1 MWLVTLVCM
10 ILTGGGAAVGAR
22 ASVLSPDPR
31 VVPHTRNQLG
41 SRVLVRMQDAGPV
54 LMTMDALMSQPVT
67 GGVFAGASGALV
79 LALSYARG
87 VEVSS
92 RKEQGERLEKA
103 MIQQGERLE
112 KAMKEQGERLEKAMK
127 EQDERQTKGT
137 ERLEKAMK
145 EQGDRLEKVTTQLA
159 VIGADLTLLKSV
171 IKLNITQPATWT

>member
-1 MWLVTLVCM
+1 
-10 ILTGGGAAVGAR
+10 
-22 ASVLSPDPR
+22 
-31 VVPHTRNQLG
+31 
-41 SRVLVRMQDAGPV
+41 
-54 LMTMDALMSQPVT
+54 MDALMSQPVT

-103 MIQQGERLE
+103 MIQQGERLEKAMKEQGERLE

>member
-22 ASVLSPDPR
+22 ASVLSPGPR

-54 LMTMDALMSQPVT
+54 LTTMDALMSQPVT
-67 GGVFAGASGALV
+67 GGVFAGAFAGASGALV

-103 MIQQGERLE
+103 MIQ
-112 KAMKEQGERLEKAMK
+112 QGERLEKAMK